1 MTPARQEGKA
11 QVSIEHAQQAD
22 GPVERSKIRT
32 VVILSRHAEPLK
44 AVTSK
49 EVARHSDHEETVP
62 SIADMNKPIIP

>member
-1 MTPARQEGKA
+1 MTRARPQGKA

-22 GPVERSKIRT
+22 GSVEQSKIRT
-32 VVILSRHAEPLK
+32 VVILTRHAESLK
-44 AVTSK
+44 AVMSK